1 MNRSVPLVLVLALVF
16 FPFFLPSVLR
26 AQTSDERV
34 PATVRTGLKVSIV
47 DEHGR
52 QIDGRVDGVSEGV
65 IRLSRRGAIEEIALD
80 RVVRIDE
87 PDGLRNGALA
97 GLGVGLSLGLLG
109 AAVQTRGAEAKW
121 VLAGILYNGVAF
133 TLLGTGIDAVFDNR
147 RTLYER
153 GGRIQTRVSPIV
165 GRGVR
170 GAAVSWTW

>member
-1 MNRSVPLVLVLALVF
+1 MNRSVALVLVLALL
-16 FPFFLPSVLR
+16 FLPSVLR

-34 PATVRTGLKVSIV
+34 PAIVKAGLKVSIV
-47 DEHGR
+47 DDQGR
-52 QIDGRVDGVSEGV
+52 QIDGRVDGVSTGV

-121 VLAGILYNGVAF
+121 VLAGILYQGVAF
-133 TLLGTGIDAVFDNR
+133 TLLGTGIDAVFNNR

-153 GGRIQTRVSPIV
+153 GGRTQTRVSPIV

-170 GAAVSWTW
+170 GGAISVTW